1 MLRVDEI
8 CKEQGITMKDL
19 AKRMGVSYQAL
30 YAVCS
35 GNPTIGKV
43 KEIADALNVHY
54 FELLEQ
60 RQEIEIYMKYQ
71 GDMKRISES
80 DMIEFFKTRK

>member
-19 AKRMGVSYQAL
+19 AKKMGITYQAL
-30 YAVCS
+30 YSSCS

-54 FELLEQ
+54 FELLEES
-60 RQEIEIYMKYQ
+60 RDVEFYMKYQ
-71 GDMKRISES
+71 GDTKRITEN
-80 DMIEFFKTRK
+80 DLIKIFKEK

>member
-19 AKRMGVSYQAL
+19 AKKMGITYQAL
-30 YAVCS
+30 YSSCS

-54 FELLEQ
+54 FELLEEK
-60 RQEIEIYMKYQ
+60 RDFEIHMKYQ
-71 GDMKRISES
+71 GETKRITEN
-80 DMIEFFKTRK
+80 DMIEVFKRK

>member
-19 AKRMGVSYQAL
+19 AKKLGVTYQAL
-30 YAVCS
+30 YSSCS

-43 KEIADALNVHY
+43 KEIAEALNVHY
-54 FELLEQ
+54 FELLEGK
-60 RQEIEIYMKYQ
+60 RDIEFYMKYQ
-71 GDMKRISES
+71 GDIKRITEN
-80 DMIEFFKTRK
+80 DLIEILKRK